1 MAAEREGTSLAHVAA
16 ESEEHV
22 TRYLILALLVG
33 APACDDKKEADN
45 KTVENKTDKPADNTA
60 KNERDREE
68 PTKTPGDQEEDEGD
82 LAITAAI
89 RQAVV
94 GDESLSMNAKNVKI
108 ITADG
113 VVTLRGPVASEGEK
127 TTIAKLAQS
136 TEGVARVDNQIE
148 IAAE

>member
-1 MAAEREGTSLAHVAA
+1 MSRL

-33 APACDDKKEADN
+33 AAACDGKTDN
-45 KTVENKTDKPADNTA
+45 KADKPADNTA

-68 PTKTPGDQEEDEGD
+68 PTKTPGDQEEDKGD

-89 RQAVV
+89 RQAVM
-94 GDESLSMNAKNVKI
+94 GEDSLSVNAKNVKI

-113 VVTLRGPVASEGEK
+113 VVTLRGPVESEGEK
-127 TTIAKLAQS
+127 TTIAKLAQA
-136 TEGVARVDNQIE
+136 TDGVERVDNQIE
-148 IAAE
+148 IAAQ

>member
-1 MAAEREGTSLAHVAA
+1 LHKSRA

-22 TRYLILALLVG
+22 TRYLILALLMG
-33 APACDDKKEADN
+33 ASACDDKNEADN
-45 KTVENKTDKPADNTA
+45 KTAENKADKPADNTA

-68 PTKTPGDQEEDEGD
+68 PTKTPFDQEEDKGD
-82 LAITAAI
+82 IAITAAI

-94 GDESLSMNAKNVKI
+94 GDDSLSVNAKNVKI

-113 VVTLRGPVASEGEK
+113 VVTLRGPVESDGEK
-127 TTIAKLAQS
+127 TTIAKLAQT
-136 TEGVARVDNQIE
+136 TEGVQRVDNQLE